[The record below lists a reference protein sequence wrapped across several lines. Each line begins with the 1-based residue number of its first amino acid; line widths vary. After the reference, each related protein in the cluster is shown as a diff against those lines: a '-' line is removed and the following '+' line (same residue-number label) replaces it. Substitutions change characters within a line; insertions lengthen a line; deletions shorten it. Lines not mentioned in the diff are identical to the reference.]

1 MAENENILSPY
12 ISKYSGEE
20 IETMLEKAAA
30 AESMIEKTEQLYNT
44 LYESIPGNELY
55 FLVSKNKDI
64 HWEFIPTI
72 EGVEI

>member
-20 IETMLEKAAA
+20 IEAMLEKAVVS
-30 AESMIEKTEQLYNT
+30 ESMVEKIEQLYNV